1 MLSTLGM
8 ISASDATSYLT
19 SMLKGFKLEV
29 SETSTVLDELLELD
43 VRYAAS
49 AGDIAEA
56 LSRTATSAQLAGMS
70 LEETAAAV
78 TTIIDVSQRSASSVG
93 EMWKTITGRF
103 GNVKAGSFIDLETGE
118 ADESLND
125 IEKVFNTIGI
135 SIRSSSMEFR
145 DLGDVLDDLN
155 NKWAS
160 LTTVE
165 KNAVATAAAG
175 LRQRE
180 GFLVLMENYDSYQE
194 AIESASESEGNAAER
209 YEAYL
214 DSIEAHLNQLKDAW
228 DELVQNF
235 EGSTF
240 FKGVVDVA
248 TFLVEN
254 LPKIIKYFGTLFV
267 NLNAYKLPVWMKQ
280 IRDAVNPFKSVAAG
294 RNKGFNKAW
303 TTMGMSQRAM
313 QREADYRASNE
324 SAEAA
329 SRELFGPSGAEFN
342 YTPEITKSTNK
353 IVASQDETTQAIK
366 DVLYTL
372 KARSSGKANGG
383 YYGADVKSKR
393 GVASPQSDLPSTQ
406 KMSPGQ
412 RKKDDWNASLAV
424 SQKKKRGI
432 YKGKL
437 GDARFKQLDTLTASV
452 AKGRQDLSD
461 SIALQNELV
470 GKTNLTR
477 KDWIKFAT
485 GKDPNNA
492 FGMWLKIAEDK
503 GLNTSLLKDKKGK
516 WNPSLDPFSISNKYD
531 AAFDFNPDRVELNDR
546 DARLGKLRWNGVQHK
561 RVKLSS
567 GLDANGNP
575 DKTKDV
581 YGWLGAN
588 DTLLKE
594 GSAGANHL
602 ELANAQRKSLKKTRG
617 LTSAAGGIAAGVMAA
632 ATQEGSAG
640 DKAVAGISNAVFTG
654 AISAIPVVGPI
665 LGGVLGPLF
674 GDLMTNGILK
684 IIHAEE
690 IAREERVKEAQE
702 QLEYLE
708 KIDSSLTEANSLAAK
723 DSEEYSSEDYQKN
736 AEVVADLRAAIVGE
750 DGEVLLESFADELKA
765 VGYTSEDATT
775 SLELAS
781 DALDEFA
788 AVTENSSKIIAAY
801 TAAQEKQKALA
812 LFGSQEQE
820 RYDLQQKIEDNYGA
834 VFEQLDKVD
843 WSQIE
848 EAQEAGINSTQDFLD
863 YVGSADSGLS
873 LIFGSDK
880 EYQAYQTA
888 LAQLEQ
894 MDEQVQEHYLNAAL
908 ATSGVSSMSGVEIS
922 DSSLQGVIVRIAREW
937 ANDNPEILTSDGTF
951 TDEALSKIETL
962 LRQDDR
968 YSSLFDSGN
977 LTYGEVYDS
986 GNSARRKEIM
996 EALGVDDYKEA
1007 MKLAGSGGE
1016 EAMKLL
1022 EAAAVKLD
1030 TSVNEMVDEIFNLD
1044 ESKLL
1049 DFARALGVST
1059 DFVQKNIEALGNL
1072 NMGDV
1077 LGGVDSLNERYKEL
1091 GDIFADLADDMTLT
1105 AESMQ
1110 KVVDKYSF
1118 LLKGEDGISQGNILG
1133 NLFDIFTGGANSES
1147 GLAYGLLSVQEA
1159 LSSEN
1164 VWDLI
1169 KGQMSGEGGSW
1180 TGYFEGL
1187 TEEELATLNSSAVTK
1202 FSDLGANIRDKMTEK
1217 GWNEIA
1223 SIIQEVSGLSELTE
1237 QLEESVVEHQKRVWE
1252 AEIDRLESVKEALDD
1267 INETRK
1273 KELDLIK
1280 AKDALEN
1287 AKNEKKLVYREG
1299 VGWSYQTDQTAVQ
1312 EAQQNL
1318 EDLET
1323 EKSQEDIQYQID
1335 QIQKWIDILEGKN
1348 EEEQARAQEEIFSQ
1362 FVEKISGY
1370 LGNGEDDSYLKSI
1383 LDFFSDDFQTEVKN
1397 AIVESGVGA
1406 YREMATE
1413 NEKNLLQDV
1422 SSSYGAVE
1430 KAKKELEETEAGTFE
1445 RNEAITKYN
1454 KMLRQY
1460 KDAVD
1465 VAKQA
1470 GITSENLGD
1479 KLNQSG
1485 IDSSMASGIQNNW
1498 TSGYFT
1504 DRNKATEAAKYG
1516 VGLGSFTGSGV
1527 NGIASG
1533 NTLTQKDASTW
1544 LNGTFEQITSR
1555 LVDQAGW
1562 EKQFGKA
1569 KYTWVLPYNSSKN
1582 TYVGEDWKRMSE
1594 AYPNINSLE
1603 EAAQTLDPYT
1613 ILYNTDWV
1621 DFAAFVGTDGKLY
1634 YIKSSEERARGT
1646 GGNTVY
1652 AGGANKDNS
1661 YHHASGTLSA
1671 PGGLSYVNELGT
1683 EGIITPSGTLTAL
1696 PSKSGVV
1703 PADLTRNLF
1712 ELGEVAPNLVKDLDS
1727 MTSDF
1732 HGAGSVSSDDH
1743 STNVQNLYATF
1754 QVEENF
1760 DFDRFLVDVR
1770 SVVHTSRHN
1779 G

>member
-1 MLSTLGM
+1 M
-8 ISASDATSYLT
+8 IDSAQATEYLT
-19 SMLKGFKLEV
+19 SMLKGFKLEASEATDAV
-29 SETSTVLDELLELD
+29 SMLTALDMD
-43 VRYAAS
+43 FAAS
-49 AGDIAEA
+49 AGDISEA
-56 LSRTATSAQLAGMS
+56 LSRMATSAQLAGMS
-70 LEETAAAV
+70 IQEAAAAV
-78 TTIIDVSQRSASSVG
+78 TVIKDVSQKSASSIG
-93 EMWKTITGRF
+93 ESIKSLLSRF
-103 GNVKAGSFIDLETGE
+103 GNVKAGAFVDVETGE
-118 ADESLND
+118 ADETLND
-125 IEKVFNTIGI
+125 TEKVLNAIGI

-145 DLGDVLDDLN
+145 SFSDVLDDVA
-155 NKWAS
+155 NKWVS
-160 LTTVE
+160 LSTVE
-165 KNAVATAAAG
+165 QNAVATAMAG
-175 LRQRE
+175 TRQRE
-180 GFLVLMENYDSYQE
+180 NFNILMENYDSYKD
-194 AIESASESEGNAAER
+194 AIETAADSQGTAEEK
-209 YEAYL
+209 YEAYA
-214 DSIEAHLNQLKDAW
+214 DSIEAHLAQLKDAW
-228 DELVQNF
+228 DELAQNF

-240 FKGVVDVA
+240 FKGLVDAA

-294 RNKGFNKAW
+294 RDKGFNKAW

-313 QREADYRASNE
+313 RREADYRASNE
-324 SAEAA
+324 SAETV
-329 SRELFGPSGAEFN
+329 SRELFGSSGAEFN

-372 KARSSGKANGG
+372 KARSGGKANGG
-383 YYGADVKSKR
+383 YYGADIKAKGRTFSSQ
-393 GVASPQSDLPSTQ
+393 GGAPSSTQ
-406 KMSPGQ
+406 KLSPGQ
-412 RKKDDWNASLAV
+412 QTKERWNESLAV

-432 YKGKL
+432 YKGNF
-437 GDARFKQLDTLTASV
+437 GDARFKNFDTLTTSV
-452 AKGRQDLSD
+452 AKGRQDLLD

-503 GLNTSLLKDKKGK
+503 GLNTSLLKDKKGN
-516 WNPSLDPFSISNKYD
+516 WNPSLNPFEISNKYD
-531 AAFDFNPDRVELNDR
+531 AAFRFNTDRVELNDR
-546 DARLGKLRWNGVQHK
+546 DARLGKLRWNGMK
-561 RVKLSS
+561 YKKVKLSS
-567 GLDANGNP
+567 SLDPNVE
-575 DKTKDV
+575 DE
-581 YGWLGAN
+581 YGWMSADGQ
-588 DTLLKE
+588 LLKK

-602 ELANAQRKSLKKTRG
+602 DLAETQRKSLQKTTA
-617 LTSAAGGIAAGVMAA
+617 LTSVAGGLAAGAMAA
-632 ATQEGSAG
+632 AAQEGSAG
-640 DKAVAGISNAVFTG
+640 DKAIAGVTNAVTTG
-654 AISAIPVVGPI
+654 LISAIPGVGPI

-684 IIHAEE
+684 LIHAEE

-736 AEVVADLRAAIVGE
+736 AEIVADLRAAIVGE
-750 DGEVLLESFADELKA
+750 DGEALLENFAEELEA

-775 SLELAS
+775 NLELAS

-820 RYDLQQKIEDNYGA
+820 RYDLQQKIKDNYGA

-922 DSSLQGVIVRIAREW
+922 DSSLQGVIARIAREW

-951 TDEALSKIETL
+951 TNEAISKIETL

-996 EALGVDDYKEA
+996 EALGVEDYKEA

-1016 EAMKLL
+1016 EAMKRLQ
-1022 EAAAVKLD
+1022 EAAVALG
-1030 TSVNEMVDEIFNLD
+1030 TGVNEMVDEIFNLD

-1110 KVVDKYSF
+1110 KIVDKYSF
-1118 LLKGEDGISQGNILG
+1118 LLKGENGISQGNILD
-1133 NLFDIFTGGANSES
+1133 NLFDIFMGGANSES

-1159 LSSEN
+1159 LSNEN

-1169 KGQMSGEGGSW
+1169 KDQMSGEDNSW
-1180 TGYFEGL
+1180 KGYFEGL
-1187 TEEELATLNSSAVTK
+1187 TDEELTTLNSSAVNK
-1202 FSDLGANIRDKMTEK
+1202 FSDLGANIRDKMTEE
-1217 GWNEIA
+1217 GWDEIT
-1223 SIIQEVSGLSELTE
+1223 SIVQEVSGINELTE

-1299 VGWSYQTDQTAVQ
+1299 VGWSYQTDQTTVQ

-1335 QIQKWIDILEGKN
+1335 QIQKWVDILGGKE

-1383 LDFFSDDFQTEVKN
+1383 LDFFSDDFQTEIKN
-1397 AIVESGVGA
+1397 AIIESGVGA
-1406 YREMATE
+1406 YREMTTE
-1413 NEKNLLQDV
+1413 NEKSLLQDV
-1422 SSSYGAVE
+1422 SSSYSALE
-1430 KAKKELEETEAGTFE
+1430 KAKKELDKTEAGTFE

-1454 KMLRQY
+1454 EMLQQY

-1465 VAKQA
+1465 AAKRG
-1470 GITSENLGD
+1470 GITSDNLGS

-1485 IDSSMASGIQNNW
+1485 IDGSIASGIQNNW

-1504 DRNKATEAAKYG
+1504 DKDKALESAKYG
-1516 VGLGSFTGSGV
+1516 VGLGSFAGQGIE
-1527 NGIASG
+1527 GIAKW
-1533 NTLTQKDASTW
+1533 NTLTQENASTW
-1544 LNGTFEQITSR
+1544 LNGTFEQLPSR
-1555 LVDQAGW
+1555 LVDQSGW
-1562 EKQFGKA
+1562 QKQYGDA
-1569 KYTWVLPYNSSKN
+1569 LDVTWVLPYDSQKK
-1582 TYVGEDWKRMSE
+1582 TYSTQNWKRITE
-1594 AYPNINSLE
+1594 AYPGVDSLE
-1603 EAAQTLDPYT
+1603 EFSSMDPYT
-1613 ILYNTDWV
+1613 IFYNTDHA

-1634 YIKSSEERARGT
+1634 WVKSANEGGRGV
-1646 GGNTVY
+1646 GGNEVWF
-1652 AGGANKDNS
+1652 GGANKDDS

-1779 G
+1779 D